1 MYILSCATIM
11 CNTRADV
18 HLIMCN
24 TFADVHLI
32 MHRRDYSPKN
42 IFYFKN
48 TICEDDYNL
57 IRYL

>member
-1 MYILSCATIM
+1 M

-18 HLIMCN
+18 QLIMCN

-32 MHRRDYSPKN
+32 MHRRDYSLKN